1 MGGSTCLAPPRTA
14 FRGDVMTPE
23 RWADVKAVFQ
33 AALDAPVEE
42 REALLAARCGSDA
55 ELMSEVHA
63 LLASHDGANGFLE
76 RGDSGDVTLSIGSGS
91 NDAAWILECPRCG
104 GSWPGGTVVCPDDG
118 EPLEEDPTKLVGRTL
133 DGTYRLEEL
142 VGQGGFGMV
151 YRAQHELLGDRVA
164 IKILK
169 RELAASPDVVRR
181 FVREGRVARS
191 INHEN
196 VVAIRDLRSSA
207 NGLVFLVMEFLEGRT
222 LRDELKR
229 IGRLPL
235 ERAVSIVEQIA
246 AGLDAAHALGVVHRD
261 LKPENVMLD
270 GEGDS
275 VRAKICDL
283 GLAVLVE
290 GNDSGMVADL
300 TVPGQQLGSPKY
312 MSPEQWGAP
321 QASGEP
327 RIDHRTDVYSLGVL
341 ATEALTGSAPFEGD
355 VIWEVR
361 DAHLRPDRSVRVS
374 DVEGASPEVA
384 RVLERAMARDRD
396 ARFASAGQF
405 ARALREA
412 VSVKPSGTRSPL
424 TSAERRHLI
433 PAVALLAVSGVIA
446 FGSVYALWQPST
458 PTAVP
463 PAAAVPVTPV
473 AKRYV
478 DMTDAEK
485 VAFVDERARAISV
498 LLDHREYR
506 FPPDVRQ
513 SIKRA
518 VDRYVARIGSTSTAI
533 GKEDIGNVLARG
545 RQHAPFLARTFA
557 REGLPP
563 VLGLY
568 LPMIESEYRPDAVSS
583 IGARGMFQMLPSTAA
598 NYGLT
603 ESELDSLERSGP
615 VAARY
620 LREQF
625 EEFAGDRMGIALGLV
640 AYNLGPKDVRAY
652 LAEVVALDD
661 AEAEMRFWAMAGNS
675 GFDSIDNRETPKY
688 IATFFAAAILGE
700 NPEAF
705 GLTGPAMTAAITGQ

>member
-1 MGGSTCLAPPRTA
+1 MTA
-14 FRGDVMTPE
+14 E
-23 RWADVKAVFQ
+23 RWGHVKAVFQ
-33 AALDAPVEE
+33 AALDAPLEE
-42 REALLAARCGSDA
+42 RDALLAVRCGTDVDLLA
-55 ELMSEVHA
+55 EVRA
-63 LLASHDGANGFLE
+63 LLSSHDGANGFLE

-118 EPLEEDPTKLVGRTL
+118 EPLEEDPMKLVGRTL
-133 DGTYRLEEL
+133 DGTYRLEAL

-191 INHEN
+191 IHHDN

-229 IGRLPL
+229 NGRLPL
-235 ERAVSIVEQIA
+235 AQAVAIVEQIA
-246 AGLDAAHALGVVHRD
+246 DGLDAAHALGVVHRD

-275 VRAKICDL
+275 LRAKICDL

-290 GNDSGMVADL
+290 GSESGMVADL

-327 RIDHRTDVYSLGVL
+327 RIDHRTDIYSLGVL
-341 ATEALTGSAPFEGD
+341 ATEAVTGCAPFEGD

-361 DAHLRPDRSVRVS
+361 DAHLQPERSVKLS
-374 DVEGASPEVA
+374 DVDGASPELA
-384 RVLERAMARDRD
+384 RILERAMARQRD
-396 ARFASAGQF
+396 ARFATAGAF
-405 ARALREA
+405 ARALRDA
-412 VSVKPSGTRSPL
+412 VSAKPSDTRTPL
-424 TSAERRHLI
+424 TSAERRHLV
-433 PAVALLAVSGVIA
+433 PAVALMVVSGVIA

-458 PTAVP
+458 PTASLSEVAAP
-463 PAAAVPVTPV
+463 PAQV
-473 AKRYV
+473 AKRYA

-485 VAFVDERARAISV
+485 VAFVDEKARAISV
-498 LLDHREYR
+498 LLDRREYR

-545 RQHAPFLARTFA
+545 RQHAPFLATTFA

-583 IGARGMFQMLPSTAA
+583 LGARGMFQMMPSTAA
-598 NYGLT
+598 SYGVP
-603 ESELDSLERSGP
+603 ESELESLERSGP
-615 VAARY
+615 LAARY

-625 EEFAGDRMGIALGLV
+625 QEFSGDRMGIALGLV

-688 IATFFAAAILGE
+688 VATFFAAAILGE

-705 GLTGPAMTAAITGQ
+705 GLTGPALTAAAALP